1 MRIGWVFSFR
11 DEFLAK
17 SWHLEHIWDGGAD
30 IVKEFLWASRH
41 VEDSDQMYGC
51 WWNMASRQKVTAY
64 SVSTLP
70 LAGRNSANMCSERG
84 PVGFLGKKKK
94 CGFYATMWT
103 RPVKTNKRDIEQWFS
118 TDESHPKSGL
128 EQFSLALWAISLF
141 YKGDV
146 IIYLIIEKMLG
157 IFFCRRH
164 NLIPW
169 FQ

>member
-17 SWHLEHIWDGGAD
+17 SWHLEHIWDVGAD
-30 IVKEFLWASRH
+30 IVREVSWASRH

-84 PVGFLGKKKK
+84 PVGFLEEKKKVWIIRYYVNTSGK
-94 CGFYATMWT
+94 DKQTWYRAVVLNWWVASQKWVGAIFIGFVGNF
-103 RPVKTNKRDIEQWFS
+103 PFFLKKR
-118 TDESHPKSGL
+118 
-128 EQFSLALWAISLF
+128 
-141 YKGDV
+141 DV
-146 IIYLIIEKMLG
+146 IIYLKCWAFSFAGDTI
-157 IFFCRRH
+157 
-164 NLIPW
+164 
-169 FQ
+169 

>member
-1 MRIGWVFSFR
+1 
-11 DEFLAK
+11 
-17 SWHLEHIWDGGAD
+17 
-30 IVKEFLWASRH
+30 
-41 VEDSDQMYGC
+41 MYGC

-94 CGFYATMWT
+94 CGFYAMWT

-128 EQFSLALWAISLF
+128 EPFSLALWAISLF
-141 YKGDV
+141 FFLQKRCYNILKYRENARHLLLQETQFNSMIS
-146 IIYLIIEKMLG
+146 IIYILAMIESGRVFLFLWCG
-157 IFFCRRH
+157 INSGCDFMIRKKK
-164 NLIPW
+164 
-169 FQ
+169 